1 MRPSEGPPRDQ
12 SSHTI
17 PPLHVQP
24 GFNVATLDQQ
34 TLLTVVE
41 LRCAGGLRVAHL
53 SPSQC
58 VVKLESA
65 RRYLSMATTH
75 WKALR
80 AFGDGPGRSV
90 PQVLFQLIMDRDCV
104 QLREFY
110 EIVIKA
116 YQRGIL
122 GIEGT
127 ESPPQVRPAAWTHE
141 LTGAWARFAAI
152 AGGALTAVALFRQPL
167 VLPSSLWEILVGWV
181 IVCLAL
187 SSGNWLAAAVVR
199 HANAEIYAPGFIW
212 RTAFPR
218 FRADLGDAIMAG
230 TGAVADAA
238 LAQAAPVAVAL
249 GACALLLPG
258 TALLP
263 AAALAVLLAP
273 FWWSPGIR
281 VLHARTG
288 RRREDDKWDFQFEP
302 NREIWR
308 AFKARL
314 RHLDL
319 RFVSIHLA
327 YSALWVSALLILS
340 GLLLFG
346 NWTELWDAFHG
357 SGGPR
362 ITAFVVLALLCLAVT
377 TALSALGAIGYLA
390 WREWL
395 ARRPRPNARVTR
407 GQVTPDAIAGCVGD
421 SLLFQMLPAA
431 DRDLISKAFE
441 PERHP
446 AGTVIIREG
455 EPGEK
460 LYLLHGGEVEVTR
473 TLPNGREDPVASLLP
488 GDVFGEIALLNRSPR
503 TRSVRAVE
511 PAVVLALSR
520 TAFEGIVLSRLSRTQ
535 IEDAVQKIAF
545 LQRTPL
551 AANWSPHALAAFARR
566 ASFQDYPAD
575 AFILHEGED
584 NHFFYLVYEG
594 RLAVQR
600 GQEEVA
606 QLGIGDFFGEIS
618 LLQNSI
624 TKATIVTRTPAR
636 FLVMH
641 KRDFLQFFAKDS
653 SIGLQFEAIS
663 SGRLGEPIFPLYGKS
678 LDLMKA

>member
-1 MRPSEGPPRDQ
+1 MPHPEGAPREESNQVIPSLR
-12 SSHTI
+12 
-17 PPLHVQP
+17 VQP
-24 GFNVATLDQQ
+24 GFEVAKLDQQ

-41 LRCAGGLRVAHL
+41 LRCAEGLRCTQI
-53 SPSQC
+53 SPTQC

-65 RRYLSMATTH
+65 GRYLSMATTH

-122 GIEGT
+122 RIEGT
-127 ESPPQVRPAAWTHE
+127 EPPSAVRPAAWPHE
-141 LTGAWARFAAI
+141 LSGSWARFAAL
-152 AGGALTAVALFRQPL
+152 AGGALTVVALFRQPL
-167 VLPSSLWEILVGWV
+167 VLPSSPWELLAGWI
-181 IVCLAL
+181 IVCVAL
-187 SSGNWLAAAVVR
+187 SAGNWLAAAVVR
-199 HANAEIYAPGFIW
+199 GANAEVYEPGFLW
-212 RTAFPR
+212 RSPLPR
-218 FRADLGDAIMAG
+218 FCAGLGDAIMGG

-238 LAQAAPVAVAL
+238 LAQFAPMAVAL
-249 GACALLLPG
+249 GAAALLLPG
-258 TALLP
+258 AALLP
-263 AAALAVLLAP
+263 AAALAALLAP

-308 AFKARL
+308 AFRTRL

-319 RFVSIHLA
+319 RFVGIHLA
-327 YSALWVSALLILS
+327 YSSVWVGALLVLS

-346 NWTELWDAFHG
+346 NWAELWQAFQG
-357 SGGPR
+357 SGALR
-362 ITAFVVLALLCLAVT
+362 ITAFLVLALLGLAVT
-377 TALSALGAIGYLA
+377 TLLSALGAIGYLA
-390 WREWL
+390 WRDWR
-395 ARRPRPNARVTR
+395 ARRPRPPARGTR
-407 GQVTPDAIAGCVGD
+407 GEVTPDAIATCVAE
-421 SLLFQMLPAA
+421 SLLFQLLPEA
-431 DRDLISKAFE
+431 DRSVIAAALE
-441 PERHP
+441 PESHA
-446 AGTVIIREG
+446 AGAVIIREG
-455 EPGEK
+455 DPGDK
-460 LYLLHGGEVEVTR
+460 LYLLHRGEVEVTR
-473 TLPNGREDPVASLLP
+473 ALPNGREDRVASLLP
-488 GDVFGEIALLNRSPR
+488 GDVFGEIALLNGSPR

-520 TAFEGIVLSRLSRTQ
+520 EAFAGLVLSRLSRTQ

-566 ASFQDYPAD
+566 ASFQDYPTD
-575 AFILHEGED
+575 AFIIHEGED

-600 GQEEVA
+600 GEQEVA

-624 TKATIVTRTPAR
+624 TRATIVTRTPAR
-636 FLVMH
+636 FLLMH

-663 SGRLGEPIFPLYGKS
+663 SLRLGEPIFPLRGKS
-678 LDLMKA
+678 LDLLRA

>member
-1 MRPSEGPPRDQ
+1 MPHPEGPSPAPAPQ
-12 SSHTI
+12 VI
-17 PPLHVQP
+17 PPLHVP
-24 GFNVATLDQQ
+24 ADFNVATLDQQ

-41 LRCAGGLRVAHL
+41 LRCADGLRVATL
-53 SPSQC
+53 SPTQC
-58 VVKLESA
+58 LVKLESA
-65 RRYLSMATTH
+65 RRYLSVATSH

-80 AFGDGPGRSV
+80 AFGNGPGRSV

-122 GIEGT
+122 RIEGT
-127 ESPPQVRPAAWTHE
+127 APPPPVRPAAWSSE
-141 LTGAWARFAAI
+141 LPGGWARFAAI
-152 AGGALTAVALFRQPL
+152 AGGMLAAFALFRQPL
-167 VLPSSLWEILVGWV
+167 ALPSSPWELVAGWA

-187 SSGNWLAAAVVR
+187 SAGNWLAAGVVR
-199 HANAEIYAPGFIW
+199 HAGAEVYTPEYLW
-212 RTAFPR
+212 RSAFPR
-218 FRADLGDAIMAG
+218 FRADLNDAIMAG
-230 TGAVADAA
+230 PGTVADAA
-238 LAQAAPVAVAL
+238 LAQLAVMAVAL
-249 GACALLLPG
+249 GTCALLLPG
-258 TALLP
+258 AALLP
-263 AAALAVLLAP
+263 AAALAILLAP

-281 VLHARTG
+281 VLHARAG
-288 RRREDDKWDFQFEP
+288 RRQEDDKWDFQFEP
-302 NREIWR
+302 NREVWR
-308 AFKARL
+308 AFRTRL
-314 RHLDL
+314 RHLDF
-319 RFVSIHLA
+319 RFVGVHLA
-327 YSALWVSALLILS
+327 YSFLWVGALLILS
-340 GLLLFG
+340 GLLLSG
-346 NWTELWDAFHG
+346 NWTDLWRAFHG

-362 ITAFVVLALLCLAVT
+362 ITAFVVLALLGLT
-377 TALSALGAIGYLA
+377 LTMGLSALGAVGFLA
-390 WREWL
+390 WRDWQ
-395 ARRPRPNARVTR
+395 ARRPRSGARVTR
-407 GQVTPDAIAGCVGD
+407 GQVTPEAIAACVSE

-431 DRDLISKAFE
+431 DRAVIAAAFQ
-441 PERHP
+441 PERHS
-446 AGTVIIREG
+446 AGSVIIREG
-455 EPGEK
+455 EPGDK
-460 LYLLHGGEVEVTR
+460 LYLLHSGKVEVTR
-473 TLPNGREDPVASLLP
+473 ALPNGREDPVASLLP
-488 GDVFGEIALLNRSPR
+488 GDVFGEIALLNRTPR
-503 TRSVRAVE
+503 TRSVRAIE

-520 TAFEGIVLSRLSRTQ
+520 EAFEGMVLPRLSRTQ

-584 NHFFYLVYEG
+584 NHFFYLVHEG

-600 GQEEVA
+600 AQEEVA

-663 SGRLGEPIFPLYGKS
+663 SRRLGEPIFPLQGKS
-678 LDLMKA
+678 LDLLKA

>member
-1 MRPSEGPPRDQ
+1 MHQPEGAPREKAAQ
-12 SSHTI
+12 VI

-24 GFNVATLDQQ
+24 GFEVAKLDQQ

-41 LRCAGGLRVAHL
+41 LRCAEGLRCAQI
-53 SPSQC
+53 SPTQC
-58 VVKLESA
+58 IVKQESA

-90 PQVLFQLIMDRDCV
+90 PQVLFQLVMDRDCV

-122 GIEGT
+122 RIDGT
-127 ESPPQVRPAAWTHE
+127 EPPPQVRPAAWSHE
-141 LTGAWARFAAI
+141 LSGSWAKFAAL
-152 AGGALTAVALFRQPL
+152 AGGALTVVALFRQPL
-167 VLPSSLWEILVGWV
+167 ALPSSPWELLAGWFV
-181 IVCLAL
+181 VCAAL
-187 SSGNWLAAAVVR
+187 SAGNWLAAAVVR
-199 HANAEIYAPGFIW
+199 YRNAEVYAPGFLW
-212 RTAFPR
+212 RSPFPR
-218 FRADLGDAIMAG
+218 FRVDLGDAVMGG
-230 TGAVADAA
+230 TGTVADAA
-238 LAQAAPVAVAL
+238 LAQVAPMAVAL
-249 GACALLLPG
+249 GAAALLLPG
-258 TALLP
+258 AALLP

-288 RRREDDKWDFQFEP
+288 RRRDDDKWDFQFEP
-302 NREIWR
+302 NREVWR
-308 AFKARL
+308 ALRTRL

-319 RFVSIHLA
+319 RFVGIHLA
-327 YSALWVSALLILS
+327 YSSGWVSALLVLS

-346 NWTELWDAFHG
+346 NWVDLWRAFQG

-362 ITAFVVLALLCLAVT
+362 ITAFLVLALLGLAVT
-377 TALSALGAIGYLA
+377 TLLSALGAIGYLT
-390 WREWL
+390 WRDWR
-395 ARRPRPNARVTR
+395 ARRPRPPARVTR
-407 GQVTPDAIAGCVGD
+407 GEVTPEAIAACIAD

-431 DRDLISKAFE
+431 DRAVIAAALE
-441 PERHP
+441 PERHA
-446 AGTVIIREG
+446 AGSVIIREG
-455 EPGEK
+455 DPGDK
-460 LYLLHGGEVEVTR
+460 LYLLHAGEVEVTR
-473 TLPNGREDPVASLLP
+473 ALPNGRGDRVASLVP
-488 GDVFGEIALLNRSPR
+488 GDVFGEIALLKGSAR
-503 TRSVRAVE
+503 TRSVRVVE
-511 PAVVLALSR
+511 PAVVLALR
-520 TAFEGIVLSRLSRTQ
+520 REAFEGLVLSRLSRTQ

-566 ASFQDYPAD
+566 ASFQDYPID

-600 GQEEVA
+600 GQQEVA
-606 QLGIGDFFGEIS
+606 QLSIGDFFGEIS

-624 TKATIVTRTPAR
+624 TRATIVTRTPAR

-653 SIGLQFEAIS
+653 AIGLQFEAIS
-663 SGRLGEPIFPLYGKS
+663 SRRLGEPIFPLQGKS
-678 LDLMKA
+678 LDLLRA